1 MGQNEKENT
10 KFETPVF
17 EISSMECDKR
27 KPLAFTDNN
36 TYSKARKRPNKNN
49 NPKEE

>member
-1 MGQNEKENT
+1 MGQNEKKDAN
-10 KFETPVF
+10 FEIPVF

-27 KPLAFTDNN
+27 KQLAFTDNN
-36 TYSKARKRPNKNN
+36 TYSKARKNPNKNN